1 MKINEECVRDILLY
15 LSVNLTLDLKD
26 NKNYYNQISVLELMN
41 DLSDE
46 FTKEDIVYS
55 VNILYQAGYING
67 INLDQKNISL
77 SRLKIIDVTNR
88 GHIFCQNVESS
99 TVWEKTKKIISQ
111 VGNHTLGF
119 IESVAHD
126 IAVETSK
133 EMFKTMINNK

>member
-1 MKINEECVRDILLY
+1 MKINEDCIRNILLY

-26 NKNYYNQISVLELMN
+26 NKNNYNKISVLELMN

-46 FTKEDIVYS
+46 YEKEDIVYS

-77 SRLKIIDVTNR
+77 SRLKINDITNR
-88 GHIFCQNVESS
+88 GHIFCQNVGNP
-99 TVWEKTKKIISQ
+99 TVWDKTKKIISQ
-111 VGNHTLGF
+111 VGNHTLSF
-119 IESVAHD
+119 IEGVAHD

-133 EMFKTMINNK
+133 EMVKSMMSSK